1 MPFLTPVGSGIKLLF
16 GAYCAA
22 DRERNICLTWAIP
35 RDCHDGPRERIQVK
49 EDKEVGKKLM
59 WLEVVI
65 PKEESEKPIAC

>member
-1 MPFLTPVGSGIKLLF
+1 MWEPFCKSIGK
-16 GAYCAA
+16 
-22 DRERNICLTWAIP
+22 R
-35 RDCHDGPRERIQVK
+35 VK